1 MEHRNQN
8 ETTALSLSFI
18 VHFVPFCGYSYVSF
32 CDFICFVHHAFPF
45 LSSNMIAIPSL
56 LAILVSLP
64 TTTRTAADEAPKAL
78 LPVEAVWVMRYDDKL
93 DGELHAKPGGEVR
106 WKLSVRND
114 RIAGSLAGMKEAD
127 PSDHHLAG
135 EIVPGNPPIVSLR
148 QDGPKGLVCYY
159 TGKRVAAD
167 RIVGTWYD
175 NRGAAG
181 DFEFTPEKK

>member
-1 MEHRNQN
+1 
-8 ETTALSLSFI
+8 
-18 VHFVPFCGYSYVSF
+18 
-32 CDFICFVHHAFPF
+32 
-45 LSSNMIAIPSL
+45 MIANHVL
-56 LAILVSLP
+56 LAFIICLN
-64 TTTRTAADEAPKAL
+64 TTTQTIADDAPRPL
-78 LPVEAVWVMRYDDKL
+78 LPGEAIWVMRYDDKL

-127 PSDHHLAG
+127 PTDHHLAG

-159 TGKRVAAD
+159 TGKRIAAD

-181 DFEFTPEKK
+181 DFEFIIDKK